1 MSTTTETISDCGHW
15 DDAMDMN
22 ISDQELM
29 DAYNIMMEKGE
40 DENENNNTSEN
51 KDIEKNNTSEHV
63 ENKDIE
69 MMTFDMLMDD
79 VECL

>member
-1 MSTTTETISDCGHW
+1 MSTTTDTISDWGHW
-15 DDAMDMN
+15 DDAMNMN
-22 ISDQELM
+22 ISDQELVE
-29 DAYNIMMEKGE
+29 AYNIMMITE
-40 DENENNNTSEN
+40 DKN
-51 KDIEKNNTSEHV
+51 EKNNTSEHV

>member
-1 MSTTTETISDCGHW
+1 MSTTTDTISDWGQW

-22 ISDQELM
+22 ISDQELVE
-29 DAYNIMMEKGE
+29 AYNIMMITE
-40 DENENNNTSEN
+40 DKN
-51 KDIEKNNTSEHV
+51 EKNNTSEHA